1 LKPEIKTIIAVALV
15 MALGYVAK
23 ITQAGQGIEEF
34 LGGIGSGIGKLLS
47 PQITPTIVPEIG
59 LQICIPW
66 AGLPCT
72 VTSRDTGVPPGGG
85 SASAGF
91 KPITFS
97 EDYRTWPVGAT
108 GWSTVGA
115 QKIWTY

>member
-15 MALGYVAK
+15 VAFGYVAK

-59 LQICIPW
+59 LIICAPW

-72 VTSRDTGVPPGGG
+72 VSSRDTGVTPGGG

-91 KPITFS
+91 KPIALTAPAKF
-97 EDYRTWPVGAT
+97 YF
-108 GWSTVGA
+108 
-115 QKIWTY
+115 